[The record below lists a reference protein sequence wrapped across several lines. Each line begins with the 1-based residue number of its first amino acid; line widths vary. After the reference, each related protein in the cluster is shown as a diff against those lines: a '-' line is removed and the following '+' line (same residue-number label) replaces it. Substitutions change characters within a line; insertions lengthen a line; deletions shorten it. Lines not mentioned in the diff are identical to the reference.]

1 MFKGKVSFR
10 IGFYLIPTPTL
21 GNEFAHCF
29 FLAFVFFF
37 QPMPRETEEMT
48 LVRFTCYS
56 GGSRNFK
63 TGGGRSRRGGI
74 LKSGVCFDVPS
85 HIPYVF
91 VARVVNKIHNL
102 NIVY

>member
-1 MFKGKVSFR
+1 MLASGTKISVRMFKGKVSFR
-10 IGFYLIPTPTL
+10 IGIYLIPTPTL
-21 GNEFAHCF
+21 SNEFAHCF

-63 TGGGRSRRGGI
+63 TGGGGGGGAPGGGNF
-74 LKSGVCFDVPS
+74 KFGGF
-85 HIPYVF
+85 F
-91 VARVVNKIHNL
+91 
-102 NIVY
+102 